1 MTLSQCCFDIHNQIK
16 TLIPDIKRS
25 QIYELVAAQLGYR
38 TYKHLCEDALLLS
51 GKGHH
56 HFVTDNAQLV
66 HQRIQ
71 DMNVKIPNSQ
81 LNTIVSVI
89 QNCLA
94 QSQFYAPTAKTFT
107 NKLLPS
113 INYRQGFDILDK
125 SDLYQDFYQ
134 MFKQSKFSMNALIAH
149 LFLLSRILPEW
160 DEGAKTKSRIQYVK
174 DTALMHFDKKE
185 VLPYF
190 IIFEL
195 IETHIS
201 HLTPSDKR
209 NDAEMFYAFSGSLR
223 DVIKQNVADNNLVK
237 AHAWYQLA
245 LKQGFSD
252 ILSGRASQAYETT
265 YENGVFYDSD
275 DGAWYAIDEGYDEI
289 VLPELDNHH
298 SHTQVQNL
306 LDEYSEM
313 FEKIQ
318 LGIQYIVNQFDLRGY
333 RDSEPSYWWIYEY
346 YEYDDDGYEYD
357 ENDFDDENW

>member
-38 TYKHLCEDALLLS
+38 AYKHLCEDALLLS
-51 GKGHH
+51 GKGYQ
-56 HFVTDNAQLV
+56 HFVTNNAQLV

-71 DMNVKIPNSQ
+71 DMNVKIPDNQ
-81 LNTIVSVI
+81 LNAIVSVI
-89 QNCLA
+89 QNCLT

-134 MFKQSKFSMNALIAH
+134 MFKQNKFSMNALIVH
-149 LFLLSRILPEW
+149 LFLLSRVLPEW

-174 DTALMHFDKKE
+174 NAALTHFDIKE

-190 IIFEL
+190 IIFE
-195 IETHIS
+195 IDNEPIS
-201 HLTPSDKR
+201 HFTWLEQE
-209 NDAEMFYAFSGSLR
+209 NDIEMFRAFSGSLR
-223 DVIKQNVADNNLVK
+223 DVIEQNVEDNNLVK
-237 AHAWYQLA
+237 AHAWYQFS
-245 LKQGFSD
+245 LKRGFSD
-252 ILSGRASQAYETT
+252 ILSGKAPQAYETT
-265 YENGVFYDSD
+265 YENGDFYDSD
-275 DGAWYAIDEGYDEI
+275 DGAWYVVDYGYDKI

-346 YEYDDDGYEYD
+346 DDDGYEYD